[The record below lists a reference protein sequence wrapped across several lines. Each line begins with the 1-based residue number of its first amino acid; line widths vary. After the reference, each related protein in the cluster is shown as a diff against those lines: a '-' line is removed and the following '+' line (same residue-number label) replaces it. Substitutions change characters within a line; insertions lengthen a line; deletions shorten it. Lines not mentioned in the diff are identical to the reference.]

1 MMKTLTRSP
10 TPLRDILYELSL
22 TKELPDAELL
32 DEFIRRYPDYASALT
47 EFAIELVVERLGR
60 EEPAEAVN
68 RSKAASAA
76 VSRAMSRYQNMLH
89 SNRAAKAAS
98 VAQSATRTSSVVSP
112 FTALD
117 RRSFRQLA
125 HDMSANTLFLC
136 KVRDR
141 QIDPKTLTSG
151 FIRLL
156 ADKLKCLVEVI
167 STYLAAGPLPV
178 LHNQFCKAEEKPVTG
193 LRQTFQE
200 AVRSSGLTEEQQCYL
215 LSL

>member
-1 MMKTLTRSP
+1 V
-10 TPLRDILYELSL
+10 
-22 TKELPDAELL
+22 PDAELL
-32 DEFIRRYPDYASALT
+32 DEFMRRYPEQASALT

-60 EEPAEAVN
+60 EEPAEAVS

-76 VSRAMSRYQNMLH
+76 VSRAMSTYQNVLH
-89 SNRAAKAAS
+89 SKRAAKTASAAQT
-98 VAQSATRTSSVVSP
+98 APHAASVVSP
-112 FTALD
+112 FAGLD

-125 HDMSANTLFLC
+125 HDVNANTLFLC

-156 ADKLKCLVEVI
+156 ADKLKCVVEVI
-167 STYLAAGPLPV
+167 STYLAADPLLV
-178 LHNQFCKAEEKPVTG
+178 LENQFCKAEEKPVTG
-193 LRQTFQE
+193 LGQTFEE
-200 AVRSSGLTEEQQCYL
+200 AVRSSRLTEEQQRYL